1 MLGKQEIPQG
11 VTQTRTVRR
20 AYLLYRNSI
29 YMEARQRPLYATP
42 IGHLE
47 SQSNLYA
54 PAVTNR
60 RWVERAL
67 ACLHIYTVAVLWKL
81 CYVKYAFVCYR
92 RSHFVMR

>member
-54 PAVTNR
+54 QAVR
-60 RWVERAL
+60 IDYS
-67 ACLHIYTVAVLWKL
+67 IYCCGIIEVVL
-81 CYVKYAFVCYR
+81 R
-92 RSHFVMR
+92 